1 MKVLDLAVEGN
12 VGDKQKNW
20 IFSISKS
27 PDPIL
32 QLVSHEREPG
42 EDRAGQAVW
51 KRQICLGSTSI
62 AMTTMPQINQRE
74 EGVLIFSFLSR
85 INLRNG
91 TWSEEKKQN
100 LHKVEC

>member
-1 MKVLDLAVEGN
+1 MKVLDLAGEGN

-62 AMTTMPQINQRE
+62 AMTTMPQINQR
-74 EGVLIFSFLSR
+74 

-100 LHKVEC
+100 LHKVEW

>member
-1 MKVLDLAVEGN
+1 MKVLDLAGEGN
-12 VGDKQKNW
+12 VGEKQKNW

-32 QLVSHEREPG
+32 QLVSHGREPG

-62 AMTTMPQINQRE
+62 AMTTMPQINQR
-74 EGVLIFSFLSR
+74 

>member
-62 AMTTMPQINQRE
+62 AMTTMPQINQR
-74 EGVLIFSFLSR
+74 

-100 LHKVEC
+100 LHKVEW